1 MRRSLRYNARAFS
14 MSGFMVGMMRSRSAT
29 GIFQKWLAP
38 AACFT
43 VLGSLM
49 GHPAAEA
56 QAPQNPVL
64 QIGIVQRFG
73 RNDAKTLVVEP
84 IADEPLTVQFKTD
97 DKLETLTT
105 NQVVLDTSPTPL
117 AEPALYERVVLSTHR
132 SFESAEDS
140 ANQWRER
147 GIETEIAQPD
157 DWEVWAKREVY
168 STPLLRRLLIKDL
181 QAAGYENVFVDSRV
195 LQDVPK
201 SAAIFNGFRYNRD
214 IFSISTPSQRV
225 RVIEKVGD
233 VEETV
238 RVYGGT
244 LRLQPNAYGTYT
256 LVNKVPIETY
266 LRGVVP
272 YEIGL
277 GAPPTTIEAQAIL
290 ARTYVLRNLRRF
302 EVDDYELCADT
313 QCQVYRG
320 ITGAADVTDR
330 AIAATQGLVLTY
342 ENELVDALY
351 SSNTG
356 GVTAAFSHVWNG
368 PDRPYLQPVV
378 DSVSGSWDLATR
390 PLSQENNL
398 KAFLS
403 LDSGFN
409 EETWDTFRWQE
420 DATLEKI
427 GQDLKTYL
435 QARNH
440 PLANFQQV
448 QRLVV
453 TERAPSGRVQTL
465 QIATDAG
472 VVELHKDEVI
482 RAIEAPL
489 SLLFYTA
496 GLYEQPEGAT
506 EPQLKGY
513 RFIGGGF
520 GHGVGMSQTGA
531 YNLGDLGWSSDRIL
545 KFYYPGTEL
554 QPISDRLVFWRDPY
568 ETAVPAN
575 TPDETP

>member
-1 MRRSLRYNARAFS
+1 MLTRGWRP
-14 MSGFMVGMMRSRSAT
+14 
-29 GIFQKWLAP
+29 WLATAIGL
-38 AACFT
+38 AAI
-43 VLGSLM
+43 GS
-49 GHPAAEA
+49 GAWQSTA
-56 QAPQNPVL
+56 QAQPAQNPIL

-84 IADEPLTVQFKTD
+84 LAGEQLTVQFKTGAQ
-97 DKLETLTT
+97 LETLTT
-105 NQVVLDTSPTPL
+105 NQVVLDTTPTPL
-117 AEPALYERVVLSTHR
+117 EVTSLQERLVLSTHR

-140 ANQWRER
+140 ATQWRQR

-157 DWEVWAKREVY
+157 DWQVWAKRDIY
-168 STPLLRRLLIKDL
+168 STPLLRRLLFQDL
-181 QAAGYENVFVDSRV
+181 QAAGYENIYLDSQVVR
-195 LQDVPK
+195 DVPK
-201 SAAIFNGFRYNRD
+201 AAAIFDGFRYNRD
-214 IFSISTPSQRV
+214 IVSISSPNGRV
-225 RVIEKVGD
+225 RVIEKIGD
-233 VEETV
+233 VEDTV

-272 YEIGL
+272 YEIGV

-302 EVDDYELCADT
+302 AVDDYELCADT

-320 ITGAADVTDR
+320 ITGAAAVTDQ

-342 ENELVDALY
+342 DNELVDALY
-351 SSNTG
+351 SSNVG

-378 DSVSGSWDLATR
+378 DSVSGSWNLAQR
-390 PLSQENNL
+390 PLTDENNL
-398 KAFLS
+398 KAFLA
-403 LDSGFN
+403 LETGFN
-409 EETWDTFRWQE
+409 EDTWDTFRWAE
-420 DATLEKI
+420 DASLATI
-427 GQDLKTYL
+427 AQDLRTYL

-440 PLANFQQV
+440 PLANLTTV
-448 QRLVV
+448 QRVVV

-465 QIATDAG
+465 QIATDVG
-472 VVELHKDEVI
+472 LVTLHKDEVI
-482 RAIEAPL
+482 RAIGAPL

-496 GLYEQPEGAT
+496 GLYEEVPGVS

-520 GHGVGMSQTGA
+520 GHGVGLSQTGA
-531 YNLGDLGWSSDRIL
+531 YNLGNLGWSSDRIL
-545 KFYYPGTEL
+545 QFYYPGTTL
-554 QPISDRLVFWRDPY
+554 QPISDRLIFWRDPY
-568 ETAVPAN
+568 EIDVPVEPTET
-575 TPDETP
+575 TPLEES

>member
-1 MRRSLRYNARAFS
+1 MLLAA
-14 MSGFMVGMMRSRSAT
+14 GVAVVGNLLSP
-29 GIFQKWLAP
+29 AP
-38 AACFT
+38 A
-43 VLGSLM
+43 
-49 GHPAAEA
+49 PA
-56 QAPQNPVL
+56 QQPQNPVL

-73 RNDAKTLVVEP
+73 RDDAKTLVIEP
-84 IADEPLTVQFKTD
+84 LDGASLTVQFKTGEQ
-97 DKLETLTT
+97 LETLTT
-105 NQVVLDTSPTPL
+105 NQIVLDTAPVPL
-117 AEPALYERVVLSTHR
+117 ETTSLRERVVLSTHR

-140 ANQWRER
+140 ANQWRDR
-147 GIETEIAQPD
+147 GIETEIAQPG
-157 DWEVWAKREVY
+157 DWQVWADRDVY
-168 STPLLRRLLIKDL
+168 STPLLRRLLLQDL
-181 QAAGYENVFVDSRV
+181 QAAGYDTVYVDSQV
-195 LQDVPK
+195 LRDVPK
-201 SAAIFNGFRYNRD
+201 AAAIFNGFRYNRD
-214 IFSISTPSQRV
+214 IVSIIASNQRV
-225 RVIEKVGD
+225 RVIEKYGD
-233 VEETV
+233 VEDTV
-238 RVYGGT
+238 RVYGGN

-256 LVNKVPIETY
+256 LVNQVPIETY

-277 GAPPTTIEAQAIL
+277 AAPPTTIEAQAIL

-302 EVDDYELCADT
+302 EVDNYELCADT

-320 ITGAADVTDR
+320 ITGAADKTDR
-330 AIAATQGLVLTY
+330 AITNTRGQVLTY
-342 ENELVDALY
+342 GDELVDALY
-351 SSNTG
+351 SSNAG

-378 DSVSGSWDLATR
+378 DSVVGSWDLVTR
-390 PLSQENNL
+390 PLTDENNL

-403 LDSGFN
+403 LESGFN
-409 EETWDTFRWQE
+409 EETWDTFRWSE

-440 PLANFQQV
+440 PLANFTEV

-472 VVELHKDEVI
+472 VVTLHKDEVI

-496 GLYEQPEGAT
+496 GLYEQVPDEA
-506 EPQLKGY
+506 EPQLTGY
-513 RFIGGGF
+513 RFVGGGF

-531 YNLGDLGWSSDRIL
+531 YNLGDLNWSAERIL

-554 QPISDRLVFWRDPY
+554 QPISDALVFWRDPA
-568 ETAVPAN
+568 ETAPAPEAEP
-575 TPDETP
+575 TP

>member
-1 MRRSLRYNARAFS
+1 MLGQKSLSVATTGKL
-14 MSGFMVGMMRSRSAT
+14 SGLLLAASVAVVGNLLSPAA
-29 GIFQKWLAP
+29 AP
-38 AACFT
+38 A
-43 VLGSLM
+43 
-49 GHPAAEA
+49 
-56 QAPQNPVL
+56 QQPQNPVL

-73 RNDAKTLVVEP
+73 RDDAKTLIIEP
-84 IADEPLTVQFKTD
+84 LDGAQLTVQFKTGEQ
-97 DKLETLTT
+97 LETLTT
-105 NQVVLDTSPTPL
+105 NQIVLDTAPVSLETTSL
-117 AEPALYERVVLSTHR
+117 RERVVLSTHR

-140 ANQWRER
+140 ANQWRDR
-147 GIETEIAQPD
+147 GIETEIAQPG
-157 DWEVWAKREVY
+157 DWQVWADRDVY
-168 STPLLRRLLIKDL
+168 STPLLRRLLLQDL
-181 QAAGYENVFVDSRV
+181 QAAGYDNIYVDSQV
-195 LQDVPK
+195 LRDEPK
-201 SAAIFNGFRYNRD
+201 AAAIFNGFRYNRD
-214 IFSISTPSQRV
+214 IVSIIASNQRV
-225 RVIEKVGD
+225 RVIEKYGD
-233 VEETV
+233 VEDTV
-238 RVYGGT
+238 RVYGGN

-256 LVNKVPIETY
+256 LVNQVPIETY

-277 GAPPTTIEAQAIL
+277 AAPPTTVEAQAIL

-302 EVDDYELCADT
+302 EVDNYELCADT

-320 ITGAADVTDR
+320 ITGAADKTDR
-330 AIAATQGLVLTY
+330 AITNTRGLVLTY
-342 ENELVDALY
+342 GDELVDALY
-351 SSNTG
+351 SSNAG

-378 DSVSGSWDLATR
+378 DSVVGSWDLATR
-390 PLSQENNL
+390 PLTDENNL

-403 LDSGFN
+403 LESGFN
-409 EETWDTFRWQE
+409 EETWDTFRWSE
-420 DATLEKI
+420 DASLEKI

-440 PLANFQQV
+440 PLANFTEV

-472 VVELHKDEVI
+472 VVTLQKDEVI

-496 GLYEQPEGAT
+496 GLYEPVPGAA
-506 EPQLKGY
+506 EPQLQGY
-513 RFIGGGF
+513 RFVGGGF

-531 YNLGDLGWSSDRIL
+531 YNLGDLNWSAERIL

-554 QPISDRLVFWRDPY
+554 QPISDALVFWRDPA
-568 ETAVPAN
+568 ETSTGSPAET
-575 TPDETP
+575 TP

>member
-1 MRRSLRYNARAFS
+1 MRRDLE
-14 MSGFMVGMMRSRSAT
+14 GKVMVGIQQLQAGKGVLRLALRTTAGIAMLSLAGTVVATAASA
-29 GIFQKWLAP
+29 A
-38 AACFT
+38 
-43 VLGSLM
+43 S
-49 GHPAAEA
+49 
-56 QAPQNPVL
+56 NPIL

-73 RNDAKTLVVEP
+73 RNDAKTLVIEP
-84 IADEPLTVQFKTD
+84 VGSEVLTVQFKSD
-97 DKLETLTT
+97 DTLETLTT
-105 NQVVLDTSPTPL
+105 PQLILDTAPVPL
-117 AEPALYERVVLSTHR
+117 ADPMLYERVVLSTHR

-140 ANQWRER
+140 ANQWRDR

-157 DWEVWAKREVY
+157 DWEVWAKREIY
-168 STPLLRRLLIKDL
+168 STPLLRRLLVDDL
-181 QAAGYENVFVDSRV
+181 QAAGYETVYVDSRV
-195 LQDVPK
+195 LRDVPK

-225 RVIEKVGD
+225 RVVEKVD
-233 VEETV
+233 DTEETV

-256 LVNKVPIETY
+256 LVNNVPIETY

-302 EVDDYELCADT
+302 EIDNYELCADT
-313 QCQVYRG
+313 QCQVYWG

-330 AIAATQGLVLTY
+330 AIAATQGQVLTY
-342 ENELVDALY
+342 GNELVDALY
-351 SSNTG
+351 SSNAG

-368 PDRPYLQPVV
+368 PDRPYLRPVV
-378 DSVSGSWDLATR
+378 DSVSGSWDLALR
-390 PLSQENNL
+390 PLTEESNL

-409 EETWDTFRWQE
+409 EETWDTFRWEE
-420 DATLEKI
+420 DASLEKI

-440 PLANFQQV
+440 PLANFTQV

-453 TERAPSGRVQTL
+453 TERAASGRVQTL

-472 VVELHKDEVI
+472 MVELHKDEVI

-496 GLYEQPEGAT
+496 GLYEQPAGAS
-506 EPQLKGY
+506 EPQLQGY

-554 QPISDRLVFWRDPY
+554 QPISDQLVFWRDPLNAPPS
-568 ETAVPAN
+568 ETLDPAQ
-575 TPDETP
+575 P

>member
-1 MRRSLRYNARAFS
+1 MRGFI
-14 MSGFMVGMMRSRSAT
+14 SGMVRSRLFVTISQA
-29 GIFQKWLAP
+29 WVAP
-38 AACFT
+38 VACFT
-43 VLGSLM
+43 VLGTVLEQST
-49 GHPAAEA
+49 A
-56 QAPQNPVL
+56 QAQPPQNPTL

-73 RNDAKTLVVEP
+73 RDDAKTLIIESL
-84 IADEPLTVQFKTD
+84 AGEALTVQFKTGD
-97 DKLETLTT
+97 QLETLTT
-105 NQVVLDTSPTPL
+105 NQVVLDTTPTPL
-117 AEPALYERVVLSTHR
+117 EQPVLYERVVLSTHR

-140 ANQWRER
+140 ANQWQDK

-157 DWEVWAKREVY
+157 DWEVWAKRDVY
-168 STPLLRRLLIKDL
+168 STPLLRRLLVKDL
-181 QAAGYENVFVDSRV
+181 QASGYEKVYIDSRV
-195 LQDVPK
+195 LQAVPK
-201 SAAIFNGFRYNRD
+201 PAAIFNGFRYNRD
-214 IFSISTPSQRV
+214 IFSLSTPSQRV
-225 RVIEKVGD
+225 RVIEQID
-233 VEETV
+233 TIEETV
-238 RVYGGT
+238 RVYGGM

-277 GAPPTTIEAQAIL
+277 AAPPTTIEAQAIL

-302 EVDDYELCADT
+302 EIDNYELCADT

-320 ITGAADVTDR
+320 ITGAAEITDQ
-330 AIAATQGLVLTY
+330 AITATQGLVLTY

-378 DSVSGSWDLATR
+378 DSVVGRWDLAQR
-390 PLSQENNL
+390 PLSNDDNL

-403 LDSGFN
+403 LNSGFN
-409 EETWDTFRWQE
+409 EETWDTFRWEE
-420 DATLEKI
+420 DSTLEKI
-427 GQDLKTYL
+427 GQDLQMYL

-440 PLANFQQV
+440 PLANFTQV

-472 VVELHKDEVI
+472 VVNLSKDEVI

-496 GLYEQPEGAT
+496 GLYEQPDAGSD
-506 EPQLKGY
+506 PQLVGY

-531 YNLGDLGWSSDRIL
+531 YNLGALEWSHDRIL

-554 QPISDRLVFWRDPY
+554 QPINDQLVFWRDPS
-568 ETAVPAN
+568 ETAPSATTVN
-575 TPDETP
+575 ETP

>member
-1 MRRSLRYNARAFS
+1 MTRSQSFTNRFLKRLT
-14 MSGFMVGMMRSRSAT
+14 V
-29 GIFQKWLAP
+29 
-38 AACFT
+38 AAGVAISTSF
-43 VLGSLM
+43 LG
-49 GHPAAEA
+49 PIEVAA
-56 QAPQNPVL
+56 QAPQDPIL

-73 RNDAKTLVVEP
+73 RDDAKTLIIEP
-84 IADEPLTVQFKTD
+84 LSGDQLTVQFKTGD
-97 DKLETLTT
+97 DLETLTT
-105 NQVVLDTSPTPL
+105 NRVVLDTASTPL
-117 AEPALYERVVLSTHR
+117 EGPALQERVVLSTHR

-140 ANQWRER
+140 ANEWRQR

-157 DWEVWAKREVY
+157 DWQVWAKREVY
-168 STPLLRRLLIKDL
+168 STPMLRRMLYEDL
-181 QAAGYENVFVDSRV
+181 QAAGYDEVYVDSRV
-195 LQDVPK
+195 LRDLPK

-214 IFSISTPSQRV
+214 IFSITTGSQRV
-225 RVIEKVGD
+225 RVIEKVGN

-238 RVYGGT
+238 RVYGGN

-256 LVNKVPIETY
+256 LVNKVAIETY

-302 EVDDYELCADT
+302 EIDDYELCADT

-330 AIAATQGLVLTY
+330 AIAATRGQVLTY
-342 ENELVDALY
+342 EDELVDALY
-351 SSNTG
+351 SSNVG

-378 DSVSGSWDLATR
+378 DSVSRRWDIAQR
-390 PLSQENNL
+390 PLSDENNL

-403 LDSGFN
+403 LETGFN

-420 DATLEKI
+420 DASLEEI
-427 GQDLKTYL
+427 EQDLKEYL
-435 QARNH
+435 QARSH
-440 PLANFQQV
+440 PLANFTEV
-448 QRLVV
+448 ERLVV
-453 TERAPSGRVQTL
+453 TERAASGRVQAL
-465 QIATDAG
+465 QIATDVG
-472 VVELHKDEVI
+472 VVTLRKDEVI
-482 RAIEAPL
+482 RAIAAPL

-496 GLYEQPEGAT
+496 GLYEQSSGTPSSE
-506 EPQLKGY
+506 LKGY

-531 YNLGDLGWSSDRIL
+531 YNLGALGWSSERIV

-554 QPISDRLVFWRDPY
+554 QPISDQLVFWQDPY
-568 ETAVPAN
+568 QIDVPLQ
-575 TPDETP
+575 PVEE

>member
-1 MRRSLRYNARAFS
+1 MSRVMLGQLRSQF
-14 MSGFMVGMMRSRSAT
+14 SAT
-29 GIFQKWLAP
+29 DHLSGLILTAGITVLGNLLSPAP
-38 AACFT
+38 AA
-43 VLGSLM
+43 
-49 GHPAAEA
+49 A
-56 QAPQNPVL
+56 QEPQNPLL

-73 RNDAKTLVVEP
+73 RNDAKTLVIEP
-84 IADEPLTVQFKTD
+84 LGGDQLTVQFKSGEE
-97 DKLETLTT
+97 LETLTT
-105 NQVVLDTSPTPL
+105 NQLVLDTTPTPL
-117 AEPALYERVVLSTHR
+117 ETTALSERVVLSTHR

-140 ANQWRER
+140 ANQWRDR

-157 DWEVWAKREVY
+157 DWQVWAKRDVY
-168 STPLLRRLLIKDL
+168 STPLLRRLLLKDL
-181 QAAGYENVFVDSRV
+181 QAAGHDNVYVDSQV
-195 LQDVPK
+195 LRDMPK
-201 SAAIFNGFRYNRD
+201 AAAIFNGFRYNRD
-214 IFSISTPSQRV
+214 IFSITTGSQRV
-225 RVIEKVGD
+225 RVIEKIGD
-233 VEETV
+233 AEETV
-238 RVYGGT
+238 RVYGGN

-277 GAPPTTIEAQAIL
+277 AAPPTTIEAQAIL

-302 EVDDYELCADT
+302 AVDDYELCADT

-330 AIAATQGLVLTY
+330 AITATQGLVLTY
-342 ENELVDALY
+342 EDELVDALY
-351 SSNTG
+351 SSNAG

-378 DSVSGSWDLATR
+378 DSVANRWDLAAR
-390 PLSQENNL
+390 PLSDENHL
-398 KAFLS
+398 KAFLA

-409 EETWDTFRWQE
+409 EETWDTFRWSE
-420 DATLEKI
+420 DASLEKI
-427 GQDLKTYL
+427 AQDLKTYL
-435 QARNH
+435 QNRNH
-440 PLANFQQV
+440 PLANFSEV

-465 QIATDAG
+465 EIATDAG
-472 VVELHKDEVI
+472 VVTLQKDEVI
-482 RAIEAPL
+482 RAVEAPL
-489 SLLFYTA
+489 SLLFYAA
-496 GLYEQPEGAT
+496 GLYEEVPGAAA
-506 EPQLKGY
+506 PQLQGY

-554 QPISDRLVFWRDPY
+554 QPISDRLVFWRDPDDI
-568 ETAVPAN
+568 AVPAEPVPA
-575 TPDETP
+575 TP

>member
-1 MRRSLRYNARAFS
+1 MGRVMLGQKSLSVATTGKL
-14 MSGFMVGMMRSRSAT
+14 SGLLLAASVAVVGNLLSPAA
-29 GIFQKWLAP
+29 AP
-38 AACFT
+38 A
-43 VLGSLM
+43 
-49 GHPAAEA
+49 
-56 QAPQNPVL
+56 QQPQNPVL

-73 RNDAKTLVVEP
+73 RDDAKTLIIEP
-84 IADEPLTVQFKTD
+84 LDGAQLTVQFKTGEQ
-97 DKLETLTT
+97 LETLTT
-105 NQVVLDTSPTPL
+105 NQIVLDTAPVSLETTSL
-117 AEPALYERVVLSTHR
+117 RERVVLSTHR

-140 ANQWRER
+140 ANQWRDR
-147 GIETEIAQPD
+147 GIETEIAQPG
-157 DWEVWAKREVY
+157 DWQVWADRDVY
-168 STPLLRRLLIKDL
+168 STPLLRRLLLQDL
-181 QAAGYENVFVDSRV
+181 QAAGYDNIYVDSQV
-195 LQDVPK
+195 LRDEPK
-201 SAAIFNGFRYNRD
+201 AAAIFNGFRYNRD
-214 IFSISTPSQRV
+214 IVSIIASNQRV
-225 RVIEKVGD
+225 RVIEKYGD
-233 VEETV
+233 VEDTV
-238 RVYGGT
+238 RVYGGN

-256 LVNKVPIETY
+256 LVNQVPIETY

-277 GAPPTTIEAQAIL
+277 AAPPTTVEAQAIL

-302 EVDDYELCADT
+302 EVDNYELCADT

-320 ITGAADVTDR
+320 ITGAADKTDR
-330 AIAATQGLVLTY
+330 AITNTRGLVLTY
-342 ENELVDALY
+342 GDELVDALY
-351 SSNTG
+351 SSNAG

-378 DSVSGSWDLATR
+378 DSVVGSWDLATR
-390 PLSQENNL
+390 PLTDENNL

-403 LDSGFN
+403 LESGFN
-409 EETWDTFRWQE
+409 EETWDTFRWSE
-420 DATLEKI
+420 DASLEKI

-440 PLANFQQV
+440 PLANFTEV

-472 VVELHKDEVI
+472 VVTLQKDEVI

-496 GLYEQPEGAT
+496 GLYEPVPGAA
-506 EPQLKGY
+506 EPQLQGY
-513 RFIGGGF
+513 RFVGGGF

-531 YNLGDLGWSSDRIL
+531 YNLGDLNWSAERIL

-554 QPISDRLVFWRDPY
+554 QPISDALVFWRDPA
-568 ETAVPAN
+568 ETSTGSPAET
-575 TPDETP
+575 TP

>member
-1 MRRSLRYNARAFS
+1 MGRVML
-14 MSGFMVGMMRSRSAT
+14 GQGRSRVSAT
-29 GIFQKWLAP
+29 YQLSGMLLAAGVAVVGNLLSPAP
-38 AACFT
+38 A
-43 VLGSLM
+43 
-49 GHPAAEA
+49 PA
-56 QAPQNPVL
+56 QQPQNPVL

-73 RNDAKTLVVEP
+73 RDDAKTLVIEP
-84 IADEPLTVQFKTD
+84 LDGASLTVQFKTGEQ
-97 DKLETLTT
+97 LETLTT
-105 NQVVLDTSPTPL
+105 NQIVLDTAPVPL
-117 AEPALYERVVLSTHR
+117 ETTSLRERVVLSTHR

-140 ANQWRER
+140 ANQWRDR
-147 GIETEIAQPD
+147 GIETEIAQPG
-157 DWEVWAKREVY
+157 DWQVWADRDVY
-168 STPLLRRLLIKDL
+168 STPLLRRLLLQDL
-181 QAAGYENVFVDSRV
+181 QAAGYDTVYVDSQV
-195 LQDVPK
+195 LRDVPK
-201 SAAIFNGFRYNRD
+201 AAAIFNGFRYNRD
-214 IFSISTPSQRV
+214 IVSIIASNQRV
-225 RVIEKVGD
+225 RVIEKYGD
-233 VEETV
+233 VEDTV
-238 RVYGGT
+238 RVYGGN

-256 LVNKVPIETY
+256 LVNQVPIETY

-277 GAPPTTIEAQAIL
+277 AAPPTTIEAQAIL

-302 EVDDYELCADT
+302 EVDNYELCADT

-320 ITGAADVTDR
+320 ITGAADKTDR
-330 AIAATQGLVLTY
+330 AITNTRGQVLTY
-342 ENELVDALY
+342 GDELVDALY
-351 SSNTG
+351 SSNAG

-378 DSVSGSWDLATR
+378 DSVVGSWDLVTR
-390 PLSQENNL
+390 PLTDENNL

-403 LDSGFN
+403 LESGFN
-409 EETWDTFRWQE
+409 EETWDTFRWSE

-440 PLANFQQV
+440 PLANFTEV

-472 VVELHKDEVI
+472 VVTLHKDEVI

-496 GLYEQPEGAT
+496 GLYEPVPGET
-506 EPQLKGY
+506 EPQLTGY
-513 RFIGGGF
+513 RFVGGGF

-531 YNLGDLGWSSDRIL
+531 YNLGDLNWSAERIL

-554 QPISDRLVFWRDPY
+554 QPISDALVFWRDPA
-568 ETAVPAN
+568 ETAPAPEAEP
-575 TPDETP
+575 TP

>member
-1 MRRSLRYNARAFS
+1 MLGQLRSPL
-14 MSGFMVGMMRSRSAT
+14 SAT
-29 GIFQKWLAP
+29 VHLSGLALAAGIAVVGNLLSPAP
-38 AACFT
+38 AA
-43 VLGSLM
+43 
-49 GHPAAEA
+49 A

-73 RNDAKTLVVEP
+73 RNDAKTLVIEP
-84 IADEPLTVQFKTD
+84 LGGQQLTVQFKSGEQ
-97 DKLETLTT
+97 LETLTT
-105 NQVVLDTSPTPL
+105 DQVVLDTTPTPL
-117 AEPALYERVVLSTHR
+117 ATTSLRERVVLSTHR

-140 ANQWRER
+140 ATQWRDR

-157 DWEVWAKREVY
+157 DWQVWAKRDVY
-168 STPLLRRLLIKDL
+168 STPLLRRLLLKDL
-181 QAAGYENVFVDSRV
+181 QAAGYDSVYVDSQV
-195 LQDVPK
+195 LRDLPQA
-201 SAAIFNGFRYNRD
+201 AAIFDGYRYNRD
-214 IFSISTPSQRV
+214 IVSISTGNQRV

-238 RVYGGT
+238 RVYGGN

-277 GAPPTTIEAQAIL
+277 AAPPTTIEAQAIL

-302 EVDDYELCADT
+302 EIDDYELCADT

-342 ENELVDALY
+342 DDELVDALY
-351 SSNTG
+351 SSNAG

-378 DSVSGSWDLATR
+378 DSVANRWDLTSR
-390 PLSQENNL
+390 PLSDENNL
-398 KAFLS
+398 KAFLA

-409 EETWDTFRWQE
+409 EETWDTFRWSE
-420 DATLEKI
+420 DASLEKI
-427 GQDLKTYL
+427 AQDLKGYL

-440 PLANFQQV
+440 PLANFSDV

-453 TERAPSGRVQTL
+453 TERAKSGRVQTL
-465 QIATDAG
+465 EIATDVG
-472 VVELHKDEVI
+472 VVTLQKDEVI

-496 GLYEQPEGAT
+496 GLYEEVPGAA
-506 EPQLKGY
+506 EPQLQGY

-531 YNLGDLGWSSDRIL
+531 YNLGDLGWSNERIL
-545 KFYYPGTEL
+545 QFYYPGTEL
-554 QPISDRLVFWRDPY
+554 QPISDRLIFWRDPY
-568 ETAVPAN
+568 EIAVPA
-575 TPDETP
+575 TPDTVDLE